1 MMQYLTSPIVLAIGA
16 AIVTLLLMKAD
27 GRICNEERKN
37 WVCCKN
43 SVLVACLVGATA
55 YFLRS
60 RSSSSLKIS
69 MKGGGGLEDVMVG
82 EPNF

>member
-16 AIVTLLLMKAD
+16 AIITLLLMKAD
-27 GRICNEERKN
+27 GKICNEERKN

-43 SVLVACLVGATA
+43 SVLVACLVGVTA
-55 YFLRS
+55 YCLRS
-60 RSSSSLKIS
+60 RSSSLKIS
-69 MKGGGGLEDVMVG
+69 MKGGGGGVEDVMLG